1 MARIGDICK
10 IYRDDTV
17 ESESRVLRV
26 FSPGNI
32 VIPVAVLHSG
42 LTYMYMT
49 AGNRRSRGG
58 PEGEDTQRV
67 QGRF

>member
-10 IYRDDTV
+10 TYPDDTV
-17 ESESRVLRV
+17 ESQVLRV